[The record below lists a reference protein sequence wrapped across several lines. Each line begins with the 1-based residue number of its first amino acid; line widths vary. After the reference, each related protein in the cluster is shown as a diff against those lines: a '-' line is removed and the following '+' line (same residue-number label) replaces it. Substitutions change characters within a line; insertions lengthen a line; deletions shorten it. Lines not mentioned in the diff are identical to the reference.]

1 LLNYAIICLA
11 DKQTKIQPI
20 SQKYQQNT
28 AFPGKKEQTITMIK
42 VLFICHGNICRSPMA
57 EFILKDMV
65 STRGIADRFYIE
77 SAATSYEEIGNP
89 VYPPA
94 RAELAKHGISCKG
107 KQACKLLKRDFEEF
121 DYLIAMEGFNLR
133 NIKREFGAAL
143 TDEVKL
149 LLDYTDTPGDIDDP
163 WYTGSFDVTYGEIV
177 AGCQGFLQ
185 YLEENNEI

>member
-1 LLNYAIICLA
+1 
-11 DKQTKIQPI
+11 
-20 SQKYQQNT
+20 
-28 AFPGKKEQTITMIK
+28 MIK